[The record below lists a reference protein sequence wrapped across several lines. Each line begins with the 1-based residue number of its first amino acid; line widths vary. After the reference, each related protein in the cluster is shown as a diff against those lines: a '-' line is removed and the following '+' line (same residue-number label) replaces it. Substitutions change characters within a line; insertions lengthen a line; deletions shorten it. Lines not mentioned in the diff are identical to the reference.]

1 MWWQWVKR
9 RYPLDEHKSFE
20 ETLKVLTGF
29 MMTAGT
35 LVMGLYWF
43 IMDVT
48 KKQHKALALA
58 KAKEMGK
65 DAIGERT

>member
-1 MWWQWVKR
+1 VQWVKR
-9 RYPLDEHKSFE
+9 RFPMDEHKSFE

-35 LVMGLYWF
+35 IVMGLYWF

-48 KKQHKALALA
+48 KKQYKALALA
-58 KAKEMGK
+58 KAKEEGK
-65 DAIGERT
+65 TTIGEWV